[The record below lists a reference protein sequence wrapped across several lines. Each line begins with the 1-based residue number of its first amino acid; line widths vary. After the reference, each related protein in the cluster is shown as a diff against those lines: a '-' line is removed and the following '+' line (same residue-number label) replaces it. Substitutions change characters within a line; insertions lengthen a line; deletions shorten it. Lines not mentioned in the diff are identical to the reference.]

1 MGCVLGCV
9 RSRASS
15 SVHVRGQA
23 YLDELGHGEQAAAA
37 RSKVQR
43 CVAMEVF
50 EADECPAIS
59 EQLVARAGVP
69 CVVGVVVSAM
79 LWCQP
84 WRLLLVVPVG
94 KWASRSEAS
103 DRIDELAA
111 ALAAQLALQQASFT
125 SR

>member
-69 CVVGVVVSAM
+69 CVVVVVVSAM
-79 LWCQP
+79 LCCQP
-84 WRLLLVVPVG
+84 CCGVSHVVVSAMAPPCRRPSGQVG
-94 KWASRSEAS
+94 KSQRGIRQ
-103 DRIDELAA
+103 DR
-111 ALAAQLALQQASFT
+111 
-125 SR
+125 

>member
-1 MGCVLGCV
+1 MVSKRPPPAAKCSAVWPWKSLRPTNAPQFLSNSSHVL
-9 RSRASS
+9 A
-15 SVHVRGQA
+15 
-23 YLDELGHGEQAAAA
+23 
-37 RSKVQR
+37 
-43 CVAMEVF
+43 
-50 EADECPAIS
+50 CPAL
-59 EQLVARAGVP
+59 LVLWCQP
-69 CVVGVVVSAM
+69 CCAVSHVVVSAM